1 MIAEAPAPWFF
12 KQRFA
17 LFGGVYG
24 LSFFGGFVLAGL
36 LGIATRALFLS
47 SAHPLAFAL
56 VALVCVLGGYALRV
70 WASSFIAASIVWTQD
85 VQLGELTVSGPYRF
99 TRNPLYLGNLLQAI
113 GIGMLGPWPV
123 FALLTALMLAYSLV
137 LVSVEE
143 PYLARKNGAA
153 YGAYRATVPQFFPL
167 PGRVA
172 PNGGQHGSLR
182 AGLLSERMLGIVTVV
197 VVVDIVYQLLARG
210 GHA

>member
-24 LSFFGGFVLAGL
+24 LSFFGGFLIAGL
-36 LGIATRALFLS
+36 LGVAPQPLFLS
-47 SAHPLAFAL
+47 SAHPHLLALFAL
-56 VALVCVLGGYALRV
+56 VCAIGGYALRV
-70 WASSFIAASIVWTQD
+70 WASSFIAATIVWTQD

-99 TRNPLYLGNLLQAI
+99 TRNPLYLGNFVQAI

-123 FALLTALMLAYSLV
+123 DALLIVLMLAYSFV
-137 LVSVEE
+137 LISVEE

-153 YGAYRATVPQFFPL
+153 YGAYRAQVPQFFPL
-167 PGRVA
+167 PGRAA
-172 PNGGQHGSLR
+172 PGGGKRPNRLHPHRR
-182 AGLLSERMLGIVTVV
+182 ALGVVTVV
-197 VVVDIVYQLLARG
+197 VIADIAYQLFGNG
-210 GHA
+210 GRA